1 MRQNSAI
8 IGVMDP
14 ELDDI
19 DLRILDAL
27 QDDAR
32 TPLVRLARA
41 LGVSDTTV
49 RARID
54 RLIRHFGVKFV
65 VDVEPEVLGL
75 SYSFLAARVQG
86 PAMARTIERM
96 SELPEIIFLG
106 RTLGGYDLMAE
117 LVCRNNNDMIRVL
130 DAIRAIPGITQVDTY
145 SVLRVEKENW
155 RFTELARD

>member
-1 MRQNSAI
+1 MAQQLN
-8 IGVMDP
+8 
-14 ELDDI
+14 EI
-19 DLRILDAL
+19 DLRILEAL

-32 TPLVRLARA
+32 TPLVRLARE

-65 VDVEPEVLGL
+65 VDVDPEVLGL
-75 SYSFLAARVQG
+75 SYSFLAVRVQG

>member
-1 MRQNSAI
+1 MVQ
-8 IGVMDP
+8 

-19 DLRILDAL
+19 DLRILEAL

-32 TPLVRLARA
+32 TPLVRLARD

-49 RARID
+49 RARIH

-65 VDVEPEVLGL
+65 VDVDPEVLGL

-145 SVLRVEKENW
+145 AVLRVEKENW

>member
-1 MRQNSAI
+1 MT
-8 IGVMDP
+8 
-14 ELDDI
+14 EHLDDL

-32 TPLVRLARA
+32 TPMVRLARD

-54 RLIRHFGVKFV
+54 RLIHHFGVKFV
-65 VDVEPEVLGL
+65 VDVDPEILGL

-86 PAMARTIERM
+86 PAMARTIARM
-96 SELPEIIFLG
+96 GDLPEIIFLG

-130 DAIRAIPGITQVDTY
+130 DEIRAIPGITQVDTY
-145 SVLRVEKENW
+145 SVLKVEKENW
-155 RFTELARD
+155 RFTGLARD